1 MSVLFICLKKYLTD
15 KLGIGES
22 IMVKHTRNIRMRLI
36 YFILLFIVYRQSF
49 VIQKLSLN
57 LAMYGLF
64 IILFFSYY
72 LFNTINFDS
81 RYQRVNII
89 YSTIL
94 NFFTFMIFYFFYKEE
109 TLIFAF
115 LTYTVIQTTLNYLL
129 YKKEEKKSRVLILD
143 NENSYVEIIEDS
155 LELRDNK
162 YRYCGY
168 LANDVVDGKYYLGR
182 LDEIKEI
189 VEKEKIEIII
199 FVKDKVLKEYSDL
212 ILEVKLRGVR
222 VVDYLTFLEN
232 IEGKIDVEK
241 IDSMWVLMSNGF
253 DTLSNDFEKKLK
265 RLFDVVLSFILFIC
279 FIPFMAVT
287 YVMVKL
293 DVGVKYLFTNP
304 RKIWENP
311 AFFKQKRIGFRGKE
325 FEIIK
330 FRSMKVHDPNK
341 YSKYASEH
349 DDRITKMGHFI
360 RKTRLDELP
369 QVINVL
375 RGDMSFVG
383 PRPEWDILGR
393 DYEKKIKN
401 YHLRYAVQPG
411 ITGWAQTMFTYGA
424 SVDDAKIKLEYDLYY
439 VKNNSLVLDM
449 IILFKTSKIVLFGK
463 GM

>member
-143 NENSYVEIIEDS
+143 NENSYVGIIEDS
-155 LELRDNK
+155 LELRDNR

-168 LANDVVDGKYYLGR
+168 LANDVADGKHYLGR

-189 VEKEKIEIII
+189 VEREKIEIII

-279 FIPFMAVT
+279 FVPFMAVT
-287 YVMVKL
+287 YVIVKL
-293 DVGVKYLFTNP
+293 DVGVKYLFINP

-330 FRSMKVHDPNK
+330 FRSMKVHI
-341 YSKYASEH
+341 A
-349 DDRITKMGHFI
+349 
-360 RKTRLDELP
+360 
-369 QVINVL
+369 
-375 RGDMSFVG
+375 
-383 PRPEWDILGR
+383 
-393 DYEKKIKN
+393 
-401 YHLRYAVQPG
+401 
-411 ITGWAQTMFTYGA
+411 
-424 SVDDAKIKLEYDLYY
+424 
-439 VKNNSLVLDM
+439 LVLDEYGGIVGLVTIEDLIEEITGEIRDEYDTEEEELINKIDDNTYEVDGM
-449 IILFKTSKIVLFGK
+449 IDIETLDKELSIGLPESEDYESLGGLIITQIGRVAVVGDEFMLNDVRLKVLEVDKMRVSKVLIELNVGDNSND
-463 GM
+463 